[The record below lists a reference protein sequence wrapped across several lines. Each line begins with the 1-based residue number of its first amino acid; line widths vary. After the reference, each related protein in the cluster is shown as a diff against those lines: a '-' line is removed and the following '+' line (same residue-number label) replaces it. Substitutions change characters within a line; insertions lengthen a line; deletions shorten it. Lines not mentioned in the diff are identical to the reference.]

1 MSFSRPLVCALSC
14 GGCGAHSRVSV
25 QGKQHPEVAGHDREA
40 WRRSARSIDLY
51 QVADNRR
58 VIARA
63 FL

>member
-1 MSFSRPLVCALSC
+1 
-14 GGCGAHSRVSV
+14 V